1 MRLAQIDGR
10 PFSHTKGDDPFRSC
24 TGTVSIC
31 PGLPYPAFQVAPVDG
46 DLYWYTDAAG
56 AALLPEE
63 VKGRAQQ
70 EPAGKL

>member
-1 MRLAQIDGR
+1 MRLAPDR
-10 PFSHTKGDDPFRSC
+10 WTTLSHTLTDDPFLFC
-24 TGTVSIC
+24 AGTVAIRL
-31 PGLPYPAFQVAPVDG
+31 GLPYPAFQVAPVDG

-63 VKGRAQQ
+63 GEVRAQQ